1 MVIPHLHFDGTC
13 EQAISV
19 YETAF
24 RTTAHTVVSNRQY
37 GSDEDGIAHAEM
49 LIHGQRVM
57 LNDRFG
63 KKDTST
69 DIAVNLVVLFPTAK
83 ELSDCY
89 EALRE
94 GCTIVDE
101 MQKLPY
107 SELFVQFID
116 RFGVQW
122 CFMVE

>member
-1 MVIPHLHFDGTC
+1 MIVPHLHFTGNC
-13 EQAISV
+13 EEAISS
-19 YETAF
+19 YEKAF
-24 RTTAHTVVSNRQY
+24 QTKAHTIVSNRQH

-49 LIHGQRVM
+49 LIHGQIVM

-63 KKDTST
+63 KKDATT
-69 DIAVNLVVLFPTAK
+69 NIAVNLVVLFPSAK

-89 EALRE
+89 ELLQE
-94 GCTIVDE
+94 NCTIVDT

-116 RFGVQW
+116 KFGVQW
-122 CFMVE
+122 CFMVQ